1 MENSSIEKGGYQNA
15 KREARECY
23 FKIGR
28 VWCPALNDYITFNA
42 VGFRHLVRKRGILRS
57 TDEQLRRFSLILL
70 AKDIIENPSAAIFHD
85 KSIINIRAAN
95 FWTLS
100 MRHEDGII
108 KVIIRQLDGGA
119 KHFFSVY

>member
-1 MENSSIEKGGYQNA
+1 
-15 KREARECY
+15 
-23 FKIGR
+23 
-28 VWCPALNDYITFNA
+28 
-42 VGFRHLVRKRGILRS
+42 LRS

-108 KVIIRQLDGGA
+108 KVIIFNDFLICENPKIWRFRKILLSYRYQ
-119 KHFFSVY
+119 